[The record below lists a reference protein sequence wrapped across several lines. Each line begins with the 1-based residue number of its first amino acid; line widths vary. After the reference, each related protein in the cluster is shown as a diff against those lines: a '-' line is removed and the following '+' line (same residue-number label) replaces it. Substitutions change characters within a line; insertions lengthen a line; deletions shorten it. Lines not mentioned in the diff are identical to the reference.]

1 LHKYCIMTASQ
12 KIGKSFMGALKYNL
26 RKLVH
31 PDEIQRAELLDS
43 NFSSTD
49 IMIINREVEL
59 VRQLRPSLKKYVYHT
74 SLNFHNNDQLDNEM
88 LIK

>member
-1 LHKYCIMTASQ
+1 M
-12 KIGKSFMGALKYNL
+12 
-26 RKLVH
+26 H